1 MKKYKIRYQE
11 DGITKEKI
19 IETLNLQN
27 EHLPKNIIEISEL
40 KKDSRFIFKS
50 NFRRSL
56 FNKIR
61 IDDKKINLLFYEL
74 NLMLQSNINIS
85 DALDILI
92 KNKKDKNII
101 EFLNTIKLSLSSS
114 QGIDE
119 SLKKFKINYLVVS
132 FLKISQESG
141 NLALNI
147 KALSNLLI
155 KNYEIKKS
163 FFKAISY
170 PIFLLVS
177 FILSL
182 ISIFIFVVPNFKTI
196 FLQINTELP
205 LATRILLKLEYF
217 FTNYYYFIFIGIFF
231 SLFFLIFTYKTNKK
245 INYFFNK
252 ILVEKIYLIK
262 DIYLSMEL
270 YKVFLTMDLMLES
283 KYEFHKSLQTS
294 KLLLKN
300 QYLLDK
306 MYIIDNL
313 MENGKS
319 INVSFCE
326 SEIFDDIVLNLIN
339 TGEVSNS
346 LPLVISEIKLIYKNR
361 FDEKM
366 SFLISLIQPIFLISI
381 MLLILWIVVAIFVPI
396 WDMGNMIK

>member
-1 MKKYKIRYQE
+1 MKKYKIKYQE
-11 DGITKEKI
+11 EGILKEKI
-19 IETLNLQN
+19 IETSNLGN
-27 EHLPKNIIEISEL
+27 ELLPKNIVEIKDL
-40 KKDSRFIFKS
+40 KKDLKLNL
-50 NFRRSL
+50 NFNF

-61 IDDKKINLLFYEL
+61 IDDKKMNLLFYEL

-92 KNKKDKNII
+92 KNKKDKNIK
-101 EFLNTIKLSLSSS
+101 EFLNSIKSSLSGA
-114 QGIDE
+114 QAIDE
-119 SLKKFKINYLVVS
+119 ILEKFKINHLIIS

-155 KNYEIKKS
+155 KNYEIKRS
-163 FFKAISY
+163 FYKAISY
-170 PIFLLVS
+170 PIFLIIS
-177 FILSL
+177 FLLSL

-196 FLQINTELP
+196 FLQINGELP
-205 LATRILLKLEYF
+205 LATRILLKVEYIF
-217 FTNYYYFIFIGIFF
+217 INYYYFIFMGILF
-231 SLFFLIFTYKTNKK
+231 SLFFIVFLYKSNKK

-252 ILVEKIYLIK
+252 LLVEKIYLIK

-270 YKVFLTMDLMLES
+270 YKVFLTIDLMLDS
-283 KYEFHKSLQTS
+283 KYEFHKSFQS
-294 KLLLKN
+294 SRILLKN
-300 QYLLDK
+300 KYLLDK

-313 MENGKS
+313 IENGKS
-319 INVSFCE
+319 IKVSFYE
-326 SEIFDDIVLNLIN
+326 SGMFDDIVLNLVN

-346 LPLVISEIKLIYKNR
+346 LPLVISEIKMIYKNR